1 MKVKY
6 CINHDNK
13 GTAEFYGGNYAQIYS
28 RIKKYETKG
37 EDIME
42 DRHSKHKL
50 KECLSNLKKAQRK
63 IVVLEKLINIKK
75 CN

>member
-1 MKVKY
+1 
-6 CINHDNK
+6 
-13 GTAEFYGGNYAQIYS
+13 
-28 RIKKYETKG
+28 
-37 EDIME
+37 ME

-63 IVVLEKLINIKK
+63 IVVLEKLIDIKK